1 MRSAARIGTHPIHPM
16 LIPFPFA
23 CWVLSVVA
31 DVIAAYRD
39 GSHHFGYYLAAAGC
53 VGALLAA
60 IPGFIDLFGAIPAGH
75 PARRTGWKHAIL
87 NLVALGLF
95 ALSVAARPSPAY
107 MNYLAYGASFAGL
120 IAIAISGWL
129 GGTLVYDHR
138 VGVPEVGDA
147 GVRK

>member
-1 MRSAARIGTHPIHPM
+1 
-16 LIPFPFA
+16 
-23 CWVLSVVA
+23 
-31 DVIAAYRD
+31 
-39 GSHHFGYYLAAAGC
+39 
-53 VGALLAA
+53 
-60 IPGFIDLFGAIPAGH
+60 
-75 PARRTGWKHAIL
+75 
-87 NLVALGLF
+87 
-95 ALSVAARPSPAY
+95 